1 MTGDSVNSNER
12 PLDEFPKI
20 GPRAESEKSETEAKH
35 LESAEREDEA
45 RSRELAD
52 LLPEVITE
60 CDSKGNLTFVNLNAF
75 ETFRYTREDFEKGI
89 NILQTV
95 APEDR
100 DRARENLERIMR
112 GEKLSANEYTL
123 VRKDGSRFSAL
134 IHTNPV
140 TRGNMRAGFR
150 SIVVDITERKR
161 AEEALLGSELKFRTV
176 FECANDAIFLIK
188 DHRVIDCNEKTL
200 SMFGRTK
207 EQVVGQTPYSFS
219 TPLQPDGRDSE
230 EKASERMDAVLTS
243 GPQFFKWRHMKPD
256 GTSFDAEISLNSI
269 ELSGDTIVQAIV
281 RDITERKRSEEALR
295 ASRLQLS
302 EAMDLAHI
310 VYWESDPVTKTL
322 VHNDPFYAFYGTTAE
337 QEGGNRMTTQ
347 EYARRFVHPDDLPLF
362 YEFVK
367 RNFLGKGPEIVSDLE
382 HRIIRCD
389 GEVRHILARTRI
401 VKDDSGRIVKIY
413 GANQDI
419 TERKQM
425 EKAVQESEEQFRRTF
440 EGSPLGM
447 VMAGADFRFIR
458 ANPAFCRMLGYTE
471 GELLSL
477 TFQDITHPEHIAGDM
492 LHVNDLTSGKIPL
505 YRTEKRYVRK
515 DKGIV
520 WGSSI
525 VSVMRGA
532 DDRFLYFL
540 TTVEDITQRRKSEEE
555 KAGLESQLRQ
565 SQKMEA
571 IGTLAGGIAHDFN
584 NILMALVGYTALLR
598 MKINDSTLKTYV
610 DQIFSASHKAADL
623 VQSLLAF
630 SRQQAISLKPISIH
644 RIITGTE
651 KLLKRLVTEDISIKI
666 VLAAEDI
673 TIMADASQID
683 QILFNLATNA
693 RDAMPQGGTL
703 TIETR
708 AVDLGDEFLHF
719 HGYGEP
725 GRYALLSVSDTGA
738 GMDEATRER
747 IFDPFFTTKEAGK
760 GTGLGLS
767 TVYGIVKQHNG
778 FITVYSELNIGTAF
792 CIYFPAVSEVAR
804 EERLLPAPVKG
815 GNETI
820 LVAEDNETVRDLVVK
835 LLTDY
840 GYMTIEAVDGGDAIE
855 QFRKADKI
863 DLLILDSVM
872 PIRNGREVYN
882 EIRKIKPRIR
892 VIFTSGYTRDII
904 LDKGIEDEKFNFLQ
918 KPISP
923 ADLLRKVREVLDDR
937 KDSH

>member
-1 MTGDSVNSNER
+1 MTGDRENSKER
-12 PLDEFPKI
+12 LLDELSKI
-20 GPRAESEKSETEAKH
+20 DQRVESETEGKDLGA
-35 LESAEREDEA
+35 AERERET
-45 RSRELAD
+45 RSKDLAD
-52 LLPEVITE
+52 LLPEVIVE

-75 ETFRYTREDFEKGI
+75 EAFRYAREDFEKGV

-100 DRARENLERIMR
+100 DRARENVERIMR

-134 IHTNPV
+134 VHTNPIN
-140 TRGNMRAGFR
+140 RGNKRVGFR

-161 AEEALLGSELKFRTV
+161 AEEALLASELKFRTV
-176 FECANDAIFLIK
+176 FEYANDAIFLIK

-200 SMFGRTK
+200 SMFGRAK
-207 EQVVGQTPYSFS
+207 EQIVGQTPYSFS

-230 EKASERMDAVLTS
+230 EKASERMSAVLTS
-243 GPQFFKWRHMKPD
+243 GPQFFEWRHMKPD
-256 GTSFDAEISLNSI
+256 GISFDAEISLNSI
-269 ELSGDTIVQAIV
+269 ELGGDTIVQAIV
-281 RDITERKRSEEALR
+281 R
-295 ASRLQLS
+295 
-302 EAMDLAHI
+302 
-310 VYWESDPVTKTL
+310 
-322 VHNDPFYAFYGTTAE
+322 
-337 QEGGNRMTTQ
+337 
-347 EYARRFVHPDDLPLF
+347 
-362 YEFVK
+362 
-367 RNFLGKGPEIVSDLE
+367 
-382 HRIIRCD
+382 
-389 GEVRHILARTRI
+389 
-401 VKDDSGRIVKIY
+401 
-413 GANQDI
+413 DI

-458 ANPAFCRMLGYTE
+458 ANPAFCSMLGYME
-471 GELLSL
+471 EELLSL
-477 TFQDITHPEHIAGDM
+477 TFKDITHPEHIAEDM
-492 LHVNDLTSGKIPL
+492 LHVNDLISGKIPL
-505 YRTEKRYVRK
+505 YRTENRYIRK

-520 WGSSI
+520 WGSST

-532 DDRFLYFL
+532 DERFLYFL

-555 KAGLESQLRQ
+555 KAGLEAQLRQ
-565 SQKMEA
+565 SRKMEA

-584 NILMALVGYTALLR
+584 NILMALLGYAALLR

-630 SRQQAISLKPISIH
+630 SRQQAISLRPISIH

-651 KLLKRLVTEDISIKI
+651 KLLKRLVTEDVSIKM
-666 VLAAEDI
+666 VLATEDI

-778 FITVYSELNIGTAF
+778 FITVYSEPNIGTVF
-792 CIYFPAVSEVAR
+792 CIYLPAVSEVGR
-804 EERLLPAPVKG
+804 EERPVPAPVEG

-820 LVAEDNETVRDLVVK
+820 LVAEDNEAVRELVVK

-840 GYMTIEAVDGGDAIE
+840 GYMTIEAIDGGDAIE
-855 QFRKADKI
+855 QFKKADKI

-872 PIRNGREVYN
+872 PVRNGREVYN
-882 EIRKIKPRIR
+882 EIRKIKPRTR
-892 VIFTSGYTRDII
+892 VIFTSGYTKDVI
-904 LDKGIEDEKFNFLQ
+904 LDKGIEEEKFNFLQ

-923 ADLLRKVREVLDDR
+923 PDLLRKVREVLDDR
-937 KDSH
+937 KDSL